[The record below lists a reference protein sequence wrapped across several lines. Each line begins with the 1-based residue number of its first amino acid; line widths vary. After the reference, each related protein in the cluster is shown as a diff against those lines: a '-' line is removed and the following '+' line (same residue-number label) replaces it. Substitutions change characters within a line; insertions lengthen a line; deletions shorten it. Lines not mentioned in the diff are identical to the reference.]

1 MLRRFNSFLEKALLT
16 TGILLFVVFIA
27 VVFLQVISR
36 NYLKISMMWIQEVA
50 LFSFLWSVFI
60 GGSIAV
66 RRKKHYIVEIF
77 PERMQRLNAVLD
89 ILADL
94 GAYAM
99 VYVFLPIGYQYMLL
113 GLNRYSR
120 VLQVPQA
127 FFFAAFPFAG
137 LCFFFFAT
145 EVLIQ
150 DVRRLRSLFTT
161 ARGPAVTVQ
170 DQE

>member
-1 MLRRFNSFLEKALLT
+1 MLKRFNDYLEKGLLT
-16 TGILLFVVFIA
+16 VGIGLFSVFIV

-50 LFSFLWSVFI
+50 LFCFLWSVFI

-66 RRKKHYIVEIF
+66 RRRKHYLVEIF
-77 PERMQRLNAVLD
+77 PERMVRLNITLD

-99 VYVFLPIGYQYMLL
+99 VYVFLPIGYQYMML
-113 GLNRYSR
+113 GMNRYSR
-120 VLQVPQA
+120 VLQFPQA
-127 FFFAAFPFAG
+127 YFFAAFPAAG
-137 LCFFFFAT
+137 LFIFFFAT

-150 DVRRLRSLFTT
+150 DVRRLRALRLPGS
-161 ARGPAVTVQ
+161 R
-170 DQE
+170 